1 MKVFDAHCHI
11 YPAKI
16 ARKAAQTTAAFY
28 DYTGETLDGTVQTL
42 FAHGGGITK
51 FLVQSVATRPDQVQH
66 INEFIAREVA
76 QFPDRLYGFGALH
89 PDSPTLEEDIAHL
102 RALGLHGVKLHP
114 DIQGFRLDDPR
125 CFALAEQCEGVLPLL
140 LHTGDSRYD
149 YSNPNRLLPVLKIY
163 TELTV
168 IGAHFGGW
176 SIWEEASKKLCGT
189 PNLYVDCSS
198 AFPYLKKETAKE
210 IIRRYGADRVLF
222 GSDYPMWS
230 PEKELEYFLSL
241 NLDENEIKSILN
253 INACKIFNLE

>member
-1 MKVFDAHCHI
+1 MSC
-11 YPAKI
+11 AKKTTCPYLCTQ
-16 ARKAAQTTAAFY
+16 ATAA
-28 DYTGETLDGTVQTL
+28 TITQTQTAFCPCL
-42 FAHGGGITK
+42 
-51 FLVQSVATRPDQVQH
+51 
-66 INEFIAREVA
+66 
-76 QFPDRLYGFGALH
+76 
-89 PDSPTLEEDIAHL
+89 
-102 RALGLHGVKLHP
+102 
-114 DIQGFRLDDPR
+114 
-125 CFALAEQCEGVLPLL
+125 
-140 LHTGDSRYD
+140 
-149 YSNPNRLLPVLKIY
+149 IY

-253 INACKIFNLE
+253 INTCKIFNLE

>member
-28 DYTGETLDGTVQTL
+28 NYTGETLDGTVQTL

-114 DIQGFRLDDPR
+114 DRASASTIRA
-125 CFALAEQCEGVLPLL
+125 AL
-140 LHTGDSRYD
+140 RW
-149 YSNPNRLLPVLKIY
+149 R
-163 TELTV
+163 
-168 IGAHFGGW
+168 
-176 SIWEEASKKLCGT
+176 
-189 PNLYVDCSS
+189 SS
-198 AFPYLKKETAKE
+198 ARACCPCSCTRETAAMTSPTQTALS
-210 IIRRYGADRVLF
+210 RCCGASR
-222 GSDYPMWS
+222 
-230 PEKELEYFLSL
+230 
-241 NLDENEIKSILN
+241 
-253 INACKIFNLE
+253 A

>member
-28 DYTGETLDGTVQTL
+28 NYTGETLDGTVQTL

-66 INEFIAREVA
+66 INEFIAREVT

-149 YSNPNRLLPVLKIY
+149 FSNPNRLIPLLRRFPR
-163 TELTV
+163 LTV
-168 IGAHFGGW
+168 IGAHFGGYT
-176 SIWEEASKKLCGT
+176 IWQEAARQLAGRRRRARAHRRLRCG
-189 PNLYVDCSS
+189 PCAVRHGLPHVGS
-198 AFPYLKKETAKE
+198 AA
-210 IIRRYGADRVLF
+210 RAGASARHAPCAGDGAEDPL
-222 GSDYPMWS
+222 
-230 PEKELEYFLSL
+230 
-241 NLDENEIKSILN
+241 
-253 INACKIFNLE
+253 

>member
-1 MKVFDAHCHI
+1 M
-11 YPAKI
+11 
-16 ARKAAQTTAAFY
+16 
-28 DYTGETLDGTVQTL
+28 
-42 FAHGGGITK
+42 
-51 FLVQSVATRPDQVQH
+51 
-66 INEFIAREVA
+66 
-76 QFPDRLYGFGALH
+76 
-89 PDSPTLEEDIAHL
+89 
-102 RALGLHGVKLHP
+102 
-114 DIQGFRLDDPR
+114 
-125 CFALAEQCEGVLPLL
+125 
-140 LHTGDSRYD
+140 
-149 YSNPNRLLPVLKIY
+149 LKIY

-198 AFPYLKKETAKE
+198 AFPYLKKETAKG

>member
-102 RALGLHGVKLHP
+102 RAPLRWRSSARACCPCSCTRETAAMTSPIRTALS
-114 DIQGFRLDDPR
+114 R
-125 CFALAEQCEGVLPLL
+125 CC
-140 LHTGDSRYD
+140 GDSR
-149 YSNPNRLLPVLKIY
+149 
-163 TELTV
+163 
-168 IGAHFGGW
+168 A
-176 SIWEEASKKLCGT
+176 
-189 PNLYVDCSS
+189 
-198 AFPYLKKETAKE
+198 
-210 IIRRYGADRVLF
+210 
-222 GSDYPMWS
+222 
-230 PEKELEYFLSL
+230 
-241 NLDENEIKSILN
+241 
-253 INACKIFNLE
+253 

>member
-16 ARKAAQTTAAFY
+16 ARKAAETTAAFY
-28 DYTGETLDGTVQTL
+28 NYTGETLDGTVQTL
-42 FAHGGGITK
+42 FAHGDGITK

-149 YSNPNRLLPVLKIY
+149 FSNPNRLIPLLRRFPR
-163 TELTV
+163 LTV
-168 IGAHFGGW
+168 IGAHFGG
-176 SIWEEASKKLCGT
+176 
-189 PNLYVDCSS
+189 
-198 AFPYLKKETAKE
+198 
-210 IIRRYGADRVLF
+210 
-222 GSDYPMWS
+222 
-230 PEKELEYFLSL
+230 
-241 NLDENEIKSILN
+241 
-253 INACKIFNLE
+253 

>member
-66 INEFIAREVA
+66 INEFIARRGHGS
-76 QFPDRLYGFGALH
+76 FRLVRRLLGALH

-140 LHTGDSRYD
+140 LHTGDSRFD
-149 YSNPNRLLPVLKIY
+149 FSNPNRLIPLLRRFPR
-163 TELTV
+163 LTV
-168 IGAHFGGW
+168 IGAHFGGYT
-176 SIWEEASKKLCGT
+176 IWQESHVQPAGRFENLWPTAVVVLRHGRRRRARAHRRLRCGPCAVRHGLPHVGSAARAGASARHAPCAG
-189 PNLYVDCSS
+189 D
-198 AFPYLKKETAKE
+198 
-210 IIRRYGADRVLF
+210 GAEDPL
-222 GSDYPMWS
+222 
-230 PEKELEYFLSL
+230 
-241 NLDENEIKSILN
+241 
-253 INACKIFNLE
+253 